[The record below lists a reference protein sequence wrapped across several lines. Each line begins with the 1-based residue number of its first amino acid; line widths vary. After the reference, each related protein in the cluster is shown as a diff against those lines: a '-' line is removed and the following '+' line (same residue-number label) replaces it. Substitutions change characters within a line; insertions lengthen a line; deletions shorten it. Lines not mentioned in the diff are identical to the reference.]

1 MSANLSHLS
10 GKKGVRAGVFRDLV
24 ARSRQHAL
32 GRGDFRELQ
41 HTTLMGTAALHG
53 TASFYDY
60 LRADEAHQTVRVC
73 TGTCCELAGTQP
85 ALTAALAEHV
95 QPDQI
100 GEVKCL
106 GRCYENAS
114 FQYGGHN
121 FSGDTDLAEVFAGR
135 QPPQA
140 PMHAMASSEQQFLT
154 GPALQLPDFLTR
166 LDAVYAAPIDRLL
179 ADVHTSG
186 LRGRGGAGFPLARKL
201 EACKDAPGETKFIVC
216 NADEGDPGA
225 FSDRYLLEEQPF
237 LLLLG
242 MAIAARIVG
251 ADAAIVY
258 IRAEYPESQRII
270 EAAIAQIEAS
280 GMAHDVEF
288 IAVAGAG
295 SYVCGEETALLS
307 SLEGQRPEVR
317 VRPPFPVHQG
327 LFLQPTVVSNVET
340 LACLPA
346 IVSQGGAKFASCGTV
361 KSTGTKLVCLDGQ
374 FRRPGVYEVP
384 MGTPL
389 PDILDGLGGGTR
401 VPCKAF
407 QIGGPLG
414 GIVPASKVHDLTL
427 DFESLQTHGYL
438 LGHASIV
445 AIPQSTPLIALLEH
459 LFAFT
464 AAESCGKCFP
474 CRIGAQRGTELL
486 KGAGKGRKIDR
497 QLFADLLETLEIGSL
512 CALGG
517 GLPLPIRN
525 VLEHFPEELAAYFSG
540 SQHSSGSQP

>member
-32 GRGDFRELQ
+32 GNSDFKALNQ
-41 HTTLMGTAALHG
+41 ATLMGTAALHG

-60 LRADEAHQTVRVC
+60 LRADEAQHTVRVC
-73 TGTCCELAGTQP
+73 TGTCCALAGTQP
-85 ALTAALAEHV
+85 ALVAALAEHV
-95 QPDQI
+95 APEHL

-114 FQYGGHN
+114 FQFNGHN
-121 FSGDTDLAEVFAGR
+121 YSGQTDLAQVFAGR
-135 QPPQA
+135 DALQA
-140 PMHAMASSEQQFLT
+140 PIAAMASSAHQFLT
-154 GPALQLPDFLTR
+154 GPALALPEFLRR
-166 LDAVYAAPIDRLL
+166 LDAVYAAPVEDLL
-179 ADVHTSG
+179 AAVRMSG

-201 EACKDAPGETKFIVC
+201 QACKDAQGETKFIVC

-225 FSDRYLLEEQPF
+225 FSDRYLLEAQPF

-242 MAIAARIVG
+242 LGVAARVVG

-258 IRAEYPESQRII
+258 IRAEYPESQRSV
-270 EAAIAQIEAS
+270 EAAIAAIEAH
-280 GMAHDVEF
+280 GIAHDLEF

-346 IVSQGGAKFASCGTV
+346 IVAGRAVEFAGCGTAR
-361 KSTGTKLVCLDGQ
+361 STGTKLVCLDGQ

-384 MGTPL
+384 MGTAL
-389 PDILDGLGGGTR
+389 PEIIDGLGGGTR

-414 GIVPASKVHDLTL
+414 GIVPAHEVAKLTL
-427 DFESLQTHGYL
+427 DFESLQGHGYL

-445 AIPQSTPLIALLEH
+445 AIPDSTRMIDLLAH

-486 KGAGKGRKIDR
+486 QIAGKGAAKIDR
-497 QLFADLLETLEIGSL
+497 TLFADLLETLEIGSL

-525 VLEHFPEELAAYFSG
+525 VLEHFPDELAPYFSG
-540 SQHSSGSQP
+540 SQP